1 MPNSRYPIYGLA
13 HRVDVIRF
21 ADADDGAGGIVPKGS
36 EAVVYAGRKCRLT
49 MLDPEEEIKDFGQ
62 AGGKHWRVLM
72 EYSPNVREADFLR
85 VPWGTPATNGEGD
98 GQPISGK
105 IMTPNDDIVELVSD
119 GATVPTYSDGGDYS
133 LAHAGSTW
141 TLTYTP
147 VGAVLALSGDA
158 DDNPFALPGWPAAGD
173 SGGYWYVQGSTAWA
187 ALDFRVVWVKDQID
201 EGGAWHHTSIVM
213 ELEDADDEE

>member
-1 MPNSRYPIYGLA
+1 
-13 HRVDVIRF
+13 
-21 ADADDGAGGIVPKGS
+21 
-36 EAVVYAGRKCRLT
+36 
-49 MLDPEEEIKDFGQ
+49 
-62 AGGKHWRVLM
+62 
-72 EYSPNVREADFLR
+72 
-85 VPWGTPATNGEGD
+85 
-98 GQPISGK
+98 
-105 IMTPNDDIVELVSD
+105 VELVSD